1 MEAPYFCNANYLFIR
16 VFCGEFVMSQCMI
29 LFCVVY
35 RIESRYL
42 LILTENLSVL
52 SIILDKFKSH
62 DRQPEVVFGS
72 KFPEDVSYTQVTI
85 SASYHTFC
93 H

>member
-1 MEAPYFCNANYLFIR
+1 MKMISMLSFRLPRPDSDLF
-16 VFCGEFVMSQCMI
+16 
-29 LFCVVY
+29 LFG

-72 KFPEDVSYTQVTI
+72 KFREDVSYTQVLTMI
-85 SASYHTFC
+85 QLNLN
-93 H
+93 

>member
-1 MEAPYFCNANYLFIR
+1 MKMISMLSFRLPRTDSDLF
-16 VFCGEFVMSQCMI
+16 
-29 LFCVVY
+29 LFG

-72 KFPEDVSYTQVTI
+72 KFREDVSYTQVLAMI
-85 SASYHTFC
+85 QLNLN
-93 H
+93 